1 MLLCAII
8 VIQNEIFEAIQV
20 PKFSKDKMTLC
31 KNNEK
36 QWFPDTQTSARPLEG
51 RKNPSLSGSCFNTL
65 LGFQQMLMRR
75 KTCLIPIV
83 VNRFYLLHGVISLPD
98 ATSYD

>member
-31 KNNEK
+31 KNNDK
-36 QWFPDTQTSARPLEG
+36 QWYSDTQTSARPLEG
-51 RKNPSLSGSCFNTL
+51 R
-65 LGFQQMLMRR
+65 
-75 KTCLIPIV
+75 
-83 VNRFYLLHGVISLPD
+83 
-98 ATSYD
+98 